1 MNSKLPV
8 LPEPFRIKMVERI
21 RLHPREVRER
31 LIKEAGYNVFMLKAE
46 DVFIDLLTDSG
57 TSAMSD
63 EQWAGMIKT
72 MQAYAGSGSY
82 YSLEKAV
89 KDIFGFKYFIPV
101 HQGRAAE
108 NILFSTMVSPGCY
121 VPNNMHFDT
130 TEANV
135 RLRGGIPVNLVV
147 DDAYDTQKIL
157 PFKGNMDVE
166 KLENFIREKTPAKI
180 PLIMLTI
187 TNNSA
192 GGQPVSMENIKQIS
206 AIAKKYGIPF
216 FIDACRFAENC
227 YFIKMR
233 EKGYEDKSVKEI
245 AREIFSYADGC
256 TFSAKKE
263 ALTNI
268 GGMLCTNIE
277 ELYEKFKTLAIT
289 IEGFITYGGLACR
302 ELEAMAIGLYEA
314 IDEEYQA
321 YRHRQIEYFASL
333 LRERGIPIVEPP
345 GGHAV
350 YVDAKRFLPHIPP
363 EEFPGQALVVQ
374 LYIEAGIRAVDLG
387 SSCFGK
393 IDEKTGKFIPAP
405 MELVRLAVPRR
416 VYTDN
421 HLKYVAESL
430 ARLYEKRDQ
439 IKGLRR
445 VSAPKIL
452 GHFTAKFEP
461 IN

>member
-1 MNSKLPV
+1 MGEKTLD

-21 RLHPREVRER
+21 RLHSRETRER
-31 LIKEAGYNVFMLKAE
+31 LIREAGYNVFMLRAE

-63 EQWAGMIKT
+63 EQWAGMIRT
-72 MQAYAGSGSY
+72 RQAYAGSESY
-82 YSLEKAV
+82 YNLEKAV
-89 KDIFGFKYFIPV
+89 RDIFGFKYFIPV

-108 NILFSTMVSPGCY
+108 NILFSTLVFPGCY

-135 RLRGGIPVNLVV
+135 LLRGGFPVNLAVEE
-147 DDAYDTQKIL
+147 AFDTQKVL

-166 KLENFIREKTPAKI
+166 KLEQLIKEKGPAKI
-180 PLIMLTI
+180 PLIMVTI
-187 TNNSA
+187 TNNGV
-192 GGQPVSMENIKQIS
+192 GGQPVSMQNIREVS
-206 AIAKKYGIPF
+206 ETARKYGIPF

-233 EKGYEDKSVKEI
+233 EEGYRNKSIKEI
-245 AREIFSYADGC
+245 ARELFSYADGC
-256 TFSAKKE
+256 TFSGKKE

-268 GGMLCTNIE
+268 GGFLCTNIE
-277 ELYEKFKTLAIT
+277 ELYEKFKSLAIAV
-289 IEGFITYGGLACR
+289 EGFITYGGLACR

-314 IDEEYQA
+314 IDEEYQT
-321 YRHRQIEYFASL
+321 YRHRQVDFFARL
-333 LRERGIPIVEPP
+333 LREGSVPIVEPP

-363 EEFPGQALVVQ
+363 ERFPGQALVVQ
-374 LYIEAGIRAVDLG
+374 LYVEAGVRAVELG

-393 IDEKTGKFIPAP
+393 IDEATGKFIPAP
-405 MELVRLAVPRR
+405 MELVRLAIPRR

-421 HLKYVAESL
+421 HLRYVAESL
-430 ARLYEKRDQ
+430 IKLYEKRDR
-439 IKGLRR
+439 IKGLKR
-445 VSAPKIL
+445 VYAPKVL

-461 IN
+461 LN

>member
-1 MNSKLPV
+1 MNREKPN

-21 RLHPREVRER
+21 KLHPREIREK
-31 LIKEAGYNVFMLKAE
+31 LIREAGYNVFMLKAD

-72 MQAYAGSGSY
+72 RQAYAGSESY
-82 YSLEKAV
+82 YSLERAV
-89 KDIFGFKYFIPV
+89 KDIFGFKYLIPV

-135 RLRGGIPVNLVV
+135 LLRGGVPVNLVV
-147 DDAYDTQKIL
+147 EEAYDTQKIS

-166 KLENFIREKTPAKI
+166 KLERFIKEKTPEKI
-180 PLIMLTI
+180 PLIMITI

-192 GGQPVSMENIKQIS
+192 GGQPVSMQNIRAVS
-206 AIAKKYGIPF
+206 ETARKYGIPF

-227 YFIKMR
+227 FLIKMR
-233 EKGYEDKSVKEI
+233 EEGYQNKSVKEI
-245 AREIFSYADGC
+245 ARELFSYADGC
-256 TFSAKKE
+256 TFSGKKE

-302 ELEAMAIGLYEA
+302 ELEAMAVGLYEA

-321 YRHRQIEYFASL
+321 YRHHQIEFFAKL
-333 LRERGIPIVEPP
+333 LRDGGVPIVEPP

-350 YVDAKRFLPHIPP
+350 YVDAKKFLPHIPP
-363 EEFPGQALVVQ
+363 EQFPGQALVVQ
-374 LYIEAGIRAVDLG
+374 LYIEAGVRAVELG

-393 IDEKTGKFIPAP
+393 VDEKTGKFIPAR
-405 MELVRLAVPRR
+405 MELVRLSIPRR

-421 HLKYVAESL
+421 HLRYVAESL
-430 ARLYEKRDQ
+430 IRLYEKREH
-439 IKGLRR
+439 IKGLKR
-445 VSAPKIL
+445 VYAPKLL
-452 GHFTAKFEP
+452 GHFTARFEP
-461 IN
+461 VS

>member
-1 MNSKLPV
+1 MDEMLPS

-21 RLHPREVRER
+21 RLHPREVREK
-31 LIKEAGYNVFMLKAE
+31 LIREAGYNVFMLRAE

-72 MQAYAGSGSY
+72 RQAYAGSESF
-82 YSLEKAV
+82 YSLEKAI
-89 KDIFGFKYFIPV
+89 KDIFGFKYFVPV

-135 RLRGGIPVNLVV
+135 LLRGGIPVNLVV
-147 DDAYDTQKIL
+147 EEAYDTQKDL

-166 KLENFIREKTPAKI
+166 KLERFIKEKTPEKI

-192 GGQPVSMENIKQIS
+192 GGQPVSMQNIREVGE
-206 AIAKKYGIPF
+206 IARKYGIPF

-233 EKGYEDKSVKEI
+233 EEGYRNKSIKEI

-256 TFSAKKE
+256 TFSGKKE

-268 GGMLCTNIE
+268 GGFLCTNIE
-277 ELYEKFKTLAIT
+277 ELYEKFRNLAII

-321 YRHRQIEYFASL
+321 YRHRQVEYFASL
-333 LRERGIPIVEPP
+333 LRDGGVPIVEPP

-350 YVDAKRFLPHIPP
+350 YIDAKKFLPHIPP
-363 EEFPGQALVVQ
+363 EQFPGQALVIQ
-374 LYIEAGIRAVDLG
+374 LYIEAGVRAVELG

-393 IDEKTGKFIPAP
+393 IDDTTGKFVPAR
-405 MELVRLAVPRR
+405 MELVRLSIPRR

-430 ARLYEKRDQ
+430 IRLYQKRDQ
-439 IKGLRR
+439 IKGLKR
-445 VSAPKIL
+445 VYAPKLL
-452 GHFTAKFEP
+452 GHFTARFEP
-461 IN
+461 VN